1 MRQVCIVRHGPP
13 EVLTLQ
19 GAPDPPVTPGT
30 VRIAVQAIGVNFAD
44 VMARQGLYPDCPK
57 PPVVQRLERR

>member
-19 GAPDPPVTPGT
+19 GAPDPRVTPGM

-44 VMARQGLYPDCPK
+44 VLARQGSIPI
-57 PPVVQRLERR
+57 VQNRLWL

>member
-1 MRQVCIVRHGPP
+1 MRQVCIIRHGPP

-19 GAPDPPVTPGT
+19 GAPEPRVTPGM

-44 VMARQGLYPDCPK
+44 RARAGTACPGADALWG
-57 PPVVQRLERR
+57 VC